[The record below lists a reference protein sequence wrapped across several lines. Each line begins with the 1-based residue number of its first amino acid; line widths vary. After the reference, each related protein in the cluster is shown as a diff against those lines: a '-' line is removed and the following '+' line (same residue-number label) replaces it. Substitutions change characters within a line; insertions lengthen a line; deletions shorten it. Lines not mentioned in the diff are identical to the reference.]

1 MVRAMAQ
8 AKVSRSPWAKFG
20 KWLNILVLGA
30 FFLPFFGVSCD
41 GIDVVTVSGADMA
54 FGCMP
59 GGALADAQKEAEKQ
73 DMGDMPGMGSDKMK
87 LAKVDIEPLAI
98 IALVLVIAGV
108 VLSFRPGKQMVQASL
123 VVAVLALGSTV
134 GLWAMVGGKVDDE
147 IGKTMKDDMGK
158 SSMTRDSKIESGS
171 RMGLWVALLGLAG
184 AAVVAGLSLK
194 HREDSLEVV
203 TPNPEGPGTGPL
215 I

>member
-8 AKVSRSPWAKFG
+8 AKVSRSPWARFG

-59 GGALADAQKEAEKQ
+59 GGALAEAQKEAEKR
-73 DMGDMPGMGSDKMK
+73 DMGDMPGSSDKMK

-98 IALVLVIAGV
+98 VALVLVIGGV
-108 VLSFRPGKQMVQASL
+108 VLSFRPGKKMVQASL
-123 VVAVLALGSTV
+123 VAAVLALGATV

-171 RMGLWVALLGLAG
+171 RMGLWIALLGLAG
-184 AAVVAGLSLK
+184 AAALAAVSLK
-194 HREDSLEVV
+194 HREETLEVV
-203 TPNPEGPGTGPL
+203 PPAPEGPGTGPL